1 MMIGACTVQ
10 LYLPGVFS
18 LKEKRSRLKPILI
31 DLHRRFNVAAVE
43 IDNQDVWQSASIA
56 IVAVAN
62 ESTLIYSVLE
72 KAVHWIDEN
81 RFDVEIVDW
90 IVELR

>member
-1 MMIGACTVQ
+1 MIIGACTMQ

-31 DLHRRFNVAAVE
+31 DLRRRFNVAAVE

-56 IVAVAN
+56 FVAVAN
-62 ESTLIYSVLE
+62 ESTLIYSILE

-90 IVELR
+90 RVELR